1 MSAHL
6 QWMVVRNCSSF
17 LIKRNKQTYSTEP
30 NNLKA
35 RNSFRYNGLIHRK
48 TVGVEPAADG
58 KGVVVVMK
66 RRSGQRKPAT
76 SYVRTTINK
85 NARATL
91 SSIRHMIRKNKYRPD
106 LRMGLALILLGLHCS
121 LAVQRWANS
130 SIPLRPY
137 FPELLKKLNAQK
149 SLPGHAHQS

>member
-66 RRSGQRKPAT
+66 RRSGEHLPWLGPGNRPPSGAGGC
-76 SYVRTTINK
+76 SFLLSGRGSDSAIEWRIPGVRTFTWG
-85 NARATL
+85 AG
-91 SSIRHMIRKNKYRPD
+91 SSP
-106 LRMGLALILLGLHCS
+106 S
-121 LAVQRWANS
+121 
-130 SIPLRPY
+130 
-137 FPELLKKLNAQK
+137 
-149 SLPGHAHQS
+149 

>member
-58 KGVVVVMK
+58 KGVVVVIK

-106 LRMGLALILLGLHCS
+106 LRMDMLASTVSGLRCS
-121 LAVQRWANS
+121 VAVQPWATS
-130 SIPLRPY
+130 STSLCLRTLICNMCVSRPT
-137 FPELLKKLNAQK
+137 Q
-149 SLPGHAHQS
+149 G

>member
-106 LRMGLALILLGLHCS
+106 LRMVSRLREAGQCCGEGPPTSGCICAGEGWVLAFTWGWLVVC
-121 LAVQRWANS
+121 
-130 SIPLRPY
+130 
-137 FPELLKKLNAQK
+137 
-149 SLPGHAHQS
+149 